1 MNQSY
6 TEKLEEAVRRSQ
18 SLLCVGL
25 DPVLKRLPSDLKANT
40 DHGSVEEFC
49 KHIIDMTSQ
58 YCCSY
63 KINLA
68 FFEALGSPG
77 IQVFENLINYISED
91 KIIIADAKRGDIAT
105 SSEQYRDALYHRFNV
120 DAVTLNPLMG
130 FETLTPYLN
139 HPKKAIYVLV
149 LTSNPGAQDFL
160 LQPFR
165 GETIMAQ
172 YIARK
177 LSKLAQDAQT
187 QTHIGMVVGAT
198 QQQHFSQAIAHHTTG
213 SLLIPGIGTQGGRVE
228 PLVKL
233 LGKHTGLPLI
243 TSSRSIIYAGEN
255 QRDWKENVELAARN
269 LKQTIL
275 PLVTHYV

>member
-1 MNQSY
+1 MTQTY
-6 TEKLEEAVRRSQ
+6 IEKLEEAVRQSQ

-25 DPVLKRLPSDLKANT
+25 DPVLKRLPHDLKANT
-40 DHGSVEEFC
+40 NHGKVEEFC
-49 KHIIDMTSQ
+49 KHIVDLTSQ

-68 FFEALGSPG
+68 FFESLGSSG
-77 IQVFENLINYISED
+77 LQVFEELIDYIPPK

-105 SSEQYRDALYHRFNV
+105 SSAQYRDAFFSHFNI

-130 FETLTPYLN
+130 FETLSPYLVQ
-139 HPKKAIYVLV
+139 PEKAVYVLV
-149 LTSNPGAQDFL
+149 LTSNPGAGDFL

-172 YIARK
+172 YIAKK
-177 LSKLAQDAQT
+177 LSELSQEAQT
-187 QTHIGMVVGAT
+187 HVGMVVGAT
-198 QQQHFSQAIAHHTTG
+198 QQQHFSQAITNHTTG

-255 QRDWKENVELAARN
+255 QRDWKESVELAARN